1 MALAKFFL
9 SKQVTSTCSTIIQ
22 MSSPTP
28 TNLVAARIHQLDE
41 PLRSHSVQEEALDE
55 SESRYANPQGYA
67 DSTRSASLPTDVNN
81 VLTRFVQYSPQL
93 EAASY
98 RRKRLGWNRWWLD
111 ETSSKGKG
119 QWRYLDRAVNQTAQ
133 TLDLLPTDQR
143 DQDAALSHQG
153 DPPPWYA
160 RNADDRGERGRR
172 ASGVK
177 RALTV
182 VQQFSSLAARAPV
195 QQGTLRPRSQFATHP
210 NTTIA

>member
-55 SESRYANPQGYA
+55 SESRYANPQGHA
-67 DSTRSASLPTDVNN
+67 DSTRSALFPTDVNN

-98 RRKRLGWNRWWLD
+98 RRKRLGWSRWRLD

-119 QWRYLDRAVNQTAQ
+119 QWRYLDRAVTQTAQ
-133 TLDLLPTDQR
+133 TVDLLPTEQR
-143 DQDAALSHQG
+143 DRDAALRFLIKAIRRHGMPETLTIEGSEVNGQAEPNG
-153 DPPPWYA
+153 RSPRSTSSPPWPP
-160 RNADDRGERGRR
+160 EHL
-172 ASGVK
+172 SS
-177 RALTV
+177 RALYV
-182 VQQFSSLAARAPV
+182 LAHN
-195 QQGTLRPRSQFATHP
+195 LRHIPIR
-210 NTTIA
+210 